1 MKKIMFHD
9 KYGLTEAVLEGRKTM
24 TRWVISDTILR
35 KLELFREEY
44 YEASLDVLDGK
55 DLIEA
60 YFVNYPESL
69 PYRVGDVV
77 AVAQNYE
84 TVCAGTDIESI
95 YPEALAMSASAGWRN
110 KMFVRADLMPH
121 RIRITG
127 VRYERLQDISEEDCM
142 KEGIEKFDT
151 FGEPASYYFT
161 DSKNNIYPKGWCFS
175 PREAY
180 AALIDKVSGHGTWEK
195 NPYVFVYDFELVQ

>member
-1 MKKIMFHD
+1 MKKIMFND
-9 KYGLTEAVLEGRKTM
+9 RYGLTKAVLDGYKTM
-24 TRWVISDTILR
+24 TRRVISDTILG
-35 KLELFREEY
+35 KLESFREEY
-44 YEASLDVLDGK
+44 YEASLDMLDGV

-77 AVAQNYE
+77 AVSQNYE
-84 TVCAGTDIESI
+84 TVCARTDIESI
-95 YPEALAMSASAGWRN
+95 YPDVLAMSTSVGWRN

-121 RIRITG
+121 RIRITS

-142 KEGIEKFDT
+142 KEGIVHSKLFNK
-151 FGEPASYYFT
+151 YYFES
-161 DSKNNIYPKGWCFS
+161 DMAQYSFIS

-180 AALIDKVSGHGTWEK
+180 ASLIDKVSGRGTWLA
-195 NPYVFVYDFELVQ
+195 NPWVLVYEFELVQ